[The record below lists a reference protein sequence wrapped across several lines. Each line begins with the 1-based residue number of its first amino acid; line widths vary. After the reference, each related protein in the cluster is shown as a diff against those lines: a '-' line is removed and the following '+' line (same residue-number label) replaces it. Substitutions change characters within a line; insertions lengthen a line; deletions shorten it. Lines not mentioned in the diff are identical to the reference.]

1 MLTICGKDFKAF
13 KHYFI
18 FFPAPESFILLMH
31 QCNSYFTWHGVIF
44 VPQSCYGWFFLSNG
58 PHRVLAFVWWPYMG
72 HAGNPTFLL
81 SASGIS
87 SLHFCI
93 ISTPGTVTL
102 DVMAQSQTLRIVSP
116 KLVTN
121 EALLEKMSNVSRLFL
136 ITLCLSLSPP
146 LVCPQT
152 AVAVCSF
159 AWPFL
164 EKKLAWLHCRV
175 RAPCTPICGGTELS
189 LCANDPCQ
197 AQGSR
202 ACCGARKGNSA
213 DANEV
218 HVHSVSVCAES
229 CTCDNIHPLEYKM
242 SDFRETW
249 MVTNENEKRDDL
261 FSFLWPLSAG

>member
-1 MLTICGKDFKAF
+1 MKPCWRRWATSRGCF
-13 KHYFI
+13 
-18 FFPAPESFILLMH
+18 S
-31 QCNSYFTWHGVIF
+31 
-44 VPQSCYGWFFLSNG
+44 
-58 PHRVLAFVWWPYMG
+58 
-72 HAGNPTFLL
+72 LL
-81 SASGIS
+81 SVA
-87 SLHFCI
+87 
-93 ISTPGTVTL
+93 
-102 DVMAQSQTLRIVSP
+102 
-116 KLVTN
+116 
-121 EALLEKMSNVSRLFL
+121 
-136 ITLCLSLSPP
+136 LSPP

-202 ACCGARKGNSA
+202 ACCGARKGNLA

-242 SDFRETW
+242 SDFRETR
-249 MVTNENEKRDDL
+249 MVTNENEKWDDL
-261 FSFLWPLSAG
+261 FSFLWLLSAGWIASLRRLIICRLSYCCICREICLIPVALLLQPKKDIEDNTACLLVV